1 MKYLTALLL
10 ICTATTVFCQSNKSN
25 LGIVTGNVVEAET
38 GKAVPGATVVI
49 ININDSTNKRI
60 ELSDKNGSFELD
72 RLPLGYYKL
81 NISNIGF
88 STLILDSIYLRVER
102 YDFNLGDL
110 KLQRSSAQ
118 LTEVIVYAEKP
129 LIENTDGKIT
139 YNVGESALTSG
150 SSTAE
155 ILKSMPL
162 INNDP
167 NGKILLKGKEPK
179 ILIDDKPTDL
189 NAQQLADLLESLPG
203 SSIEKI
209 ELMTNPPPQYATE
222 SGGVINIVTKKGK
235 IGLVGRATVS
245 AGTRGEGSATANLS
259 YRNKKISY
267 NTTIGVGAGMF
278 TGTNYSRRTN
288 FYTDSTN
295 FFHTDTRFKNKNLR
309 PNLRFQ
315 ADYELNQHHSFS
327 GVIQSNFNY
336 FDNNSFTQYSNIN
349 QYNQIYK
356 LSNRT
361 NASNGNGYSNGLTLS
376 YLYKGKTSAERLQ
389 VIAAGNLGKND
400 NGKDFYQQFLRPDFS
415 PTGIDSTQQQGYD
428 YLSNAYSL
436 RINYDKPLKWKG
448 ANISAGTSYS
458 RTNNHNI
465 FNTRFFRKLDQQFV
479 ENDLLSTNFRFHQD
493 IFAARAAISLRLPKE
508 WRIIT
513 GAQAEQTV
521 STFKFIKGNAP
532 DVSSSYWNVLPSF
545 TLRKDFNKKF
555 NTSFVYRASIRRP
568 GVGELNPS
576 IDYSDPYNIRF
587 GNPYLLPSLAD
598 NFDWNVG
605 LVKGK
610 YYINTSVGYNKVK
623 DVYNTIRT
631 LVENGITEITYRNI
645 SDRQEYEASIWG
657 GYTFTKKF
665 RINTSAG
672 YSYNQ
677 YGEEQIRLYNYR
689 NGGTF
694 YTSINYSFTP
704 NNLTTLDGNARY
716 SSYADPQGRARSNL
730 QMNLGIQ
737 RKFFNK
743 RLIVSFNAI
752 DPIKVQK
759 FVTYTYGTRFT
770 LENYNSTNTR
780 NFRIAVAYQLNKMVQ
795 KKMSEKDKKKMLDN
809 LKAKQ
814 QVK

>member
-1 MKYLTALLL
+1 VKYLTALLL

-356 LSNRT
+356 LSKRT

-415 PTGIDSTQQQGYD
+415 PTGIDSTQQQGYN

-436 RINYDKPLKWKG
+436 RINYDRPLKLKG
-448 ANISAGTSYS
+448 TNISAGTSYS

-694 YTSINYSFTP
+694 FTSINYSFTP

>member
-1 MKYLTALLL
+1 MKLL
-10 ICTATTVFCQSNKSN
+10 IFLVFTCFATIGFCQGKHSN
-25 LGIVTGNVVEAET
+25 LGIVTGTVVEAET
-38 GKAVPGATVVI
+38 GKAVAGATVLIV
-49 ININDSTNKRI
+49 NINDSTNKRS
-60 ELSDKNGSFELD
+60 ELSDKNGSFEID
-72 RLPLGYYKL
+72 RLSLGYYKL
-81 NISNIGF
+81 NITNVGF
-88 STLILDSIYLRVER
+88 STLVLDSIYLRAER
-102 YDFNLGDL
+102 FDFNLGDL
-110 KLQRSSAQ
+110 KLQRSAVQ
-118 LTEVIVYAEKP
+118 LIEVIVYAEKP

-155 ILKSMPL
+155 ILKNMPL

-222 SGGVINIVTKKGK
+222 TGGVINIVTKKGK
-235 IGLVGRATVS
+235 IGLVGRVTVS
-245 AGTRGEGSATANLS
+245 AGSRGEANGTANIS
-259 YRNKKISY
+259 YRNKKFAF
-267 NTTIGVGAGMF
+267 NTTASVGAGMF

-288 FYTDSTN
+288 LYTDSTN
-295 FFHTDTRFKNKNLR
+295 FFNTNTRFKNKNLR

-315 ADYELNQHHSFS
+315 GDYEFDQHHSIS

-349 QYNQIYK
+349 RYTEIYK

-361 NASNGNGYSNGLTLS
+361 NASNGNGYSNGLTLT
-376 YLYKGKTSAERLQ
+376 YTHRGKNLAERLQ
-389 VIAAGNLGKND
+389 VIASGNLGKND

-415 PTGIDSTQQQGYD
+415 PTGIDSTSQQGYD
-428 YLSNAYSL
+428 YLSNSFSL
-436 RINYDKPLKWKG
+436 RVDYVKPLKLKG
-448 ANISAGTSYS
+448 ATFSAGSSYS

-465 FNTRFFRKLDQQFV
+465 FNTRFFRKSDQQFV

-493 IFAARAAISLRLPKE
+493 IFTGRAAISLRLPKE

-532 DVSSSYWNVLPSF
+532 DVSSSYWNVLPNF

-568 GVGELNPS
+568 GIGELNPS

-645 SDRQEYEASIWG
+645 SDRQEYEASVWG

-672 YSYNQ
+672 YSYNK
-677 YGEEQIRLYNYR
+677 YGEEQIRLYKYR

-704 NNLTTLDGNARY
+704 NTLTTLDGNARY

-770 LENYNSTNTR
+770 LENHNSTNTR
-780 NFRIAVAYQLNKMVQ
+780 NFRIAVAYQLNKVVQ
-795 KKMSEKDKKKMLDN
+795 KKMSDKEKKKMLDK
-809 LKAKQ
+809 LKGK
-814 QVK
+814 

>member
-1 MKYLTALLL
+1 M
-10 ICTATTVFCQSNKSN
+10 
-25 LGIVTGNVVEAET
+25 
-38 GKAVPGATVVI
+38 
-49 ININDSTNKRI
+49 
-60 ELSDKNGSFELD
+60 
-72 RLPLGYYKL
+72 
-81 NISNIGF
+81 
-88 STLILDSIYLRVER
+88 
-102 YDFNLGDL
+102 
-110 KLQRSSAQ
+110 
-118 LTEVIVYAEKP
+118 
-129 LIENTDGKIT
+129 
-139 YNVGESALTSG
+139 
-150 SSTAE
+150 
-155 ILKSMPL
+155 
-162 INNDP
+162 
-167 NGKILLKGKEPK
+167 
-179 ILIDDKPTDL
+179 
-189 NAQQLADLLESLPG
+189 
-203 SSIEKI
+203 
-209 ELMTNPPPQYATE
+209 
-222 SGGVINIVTKKGK
+222 
-235 IGLVGRATVS
+235 
-245 AGTRGEGSATANLS
+245 
-259 YRNKKISY
+259 
-267 NTTIGVGAGMF
+267 
-278 TGTNYSRRTN
+278 
-288 FYTDSTN
+288 
-295 FFHTDTRFKNKNLR
+295 
-309 PNLRFQ
+309 
-315 ADYELNQHHSFS
+315 
-327 GVIQSNFNY
+327 
-336 FDNNSFTQYSNIN
+336 
-349 QYNQIYK
+349 
-356 LSNRT
+356 
-361 NASNGNGYSNGLTLS
+361 
-376 YLYKGKTSAERLQ
+376 Q
-389 VIAAGNLGKND
+389 VIASGNLGKND

-415 PTGIDSTQQQGYD
+415 PTGIDSTSQQGYD
-428 YLSNAYSL
+428 YLSNSFSL
-436 RINYDKPLKWKG
+436 RVDYVKPLKLKG
-448 ANISAGTSYS
+448 ATFSAGSSYS

-465 FNTRFFRKLDQQFV
+465 FNTRFFRKSDQQFV

-493 IFAARAAISLRLPKE
+493 IFTGRAAISLRLPKE

-532 DVSSSYWNVLPSF
+532 DVSSSYWNVLPNF

-568 GVGELNPS
+568 GIGELNPS

-645 SDRQEYEASIWG
+645 SDRQEYEASVWG

-672 YSYNQ
+672 YSYNK
-677 YGEEQIRLYNYR
+677 YGEEQIRLYKYR

-704 NNLTTLDGNARY
+704 NTLTTLDGNARY

-770 LENYNSTNTR
+770 LENHNSTNTR
-780 NFRIAVAYQLNKMVQ
+780 NFKIAVAYQLNKVVQ
-795 KKMSEKDKKKMLDN
+795 KKMSDKEKKKMLDR
-809 LKAKQ
+809 LKGK
-814 QVK
+814 